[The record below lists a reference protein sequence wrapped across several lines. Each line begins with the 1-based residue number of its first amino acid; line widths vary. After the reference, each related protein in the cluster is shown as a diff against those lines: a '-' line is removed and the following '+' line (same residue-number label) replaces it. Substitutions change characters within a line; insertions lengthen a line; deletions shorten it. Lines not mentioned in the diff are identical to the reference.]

1 MGKLASIKVI
11 EENDFDIDSYN
22 EKREQAKK
30 KVREKIENRS
40 LERKRKVSETLIDSS
55 KQMSRKVT
63 DCLEFTEKLNSLM
76 ETIAEKARVTTQNC
90 QAVDQVVNDLEK
102 SSKFTKDVSNK
113 TREKII
119 SLRGLV
125 QETVKEINH
134 FVFKINE
141 ASKRNAESSKMIQE
155 LRSKSNDVGE
165 MISAVSDIADQTNLL
180 ALNAAIEAARAGDY
194 GKGFAVVADE
204 VRNLA
209 EVADKCAGQIK
220 EDIKVI
226 QTDVGKISDEI
237 LQAENTS
244 RQQSENG
251 SIINESLNNF
261 ENDSNLIVDFCNDIL
276 LAVTELS
283 QKSESFKND
292 LEEIVASAEQSTT
305 AATQIFNSVQEQV
318 KGLSDIQESS
328 DDLST
333 MAYELSESASMES
346 QANILVSSAEELSA
360 TITESDIAS
369 QEIMSSILQVSQGAK
384 LQITSAKEGGEKI
397 SQFSE
402 LSKNAGEMSEELE
415 ARVKG
420 LKEIVSRSISKV
432 KEMQAGIKKAATDS
446 FSSADKVLELEV
458 RVTQIKKIV
467 DSITA
472 IALRT
477 NMLAVQGAVEAARAG
492 EEGKGFAVVAADI
505 QSLADNSGQNAEEIK
520 DLVNEIEKQISLAI
534 NDIRSTANMNEQ
546 SSVESNR
553 AYDKLL
559 KVENEFNEVLDE
571 IAKVR
576 HNTTENITKTNNIQS
591 DIQDIVNRAED
602 GSSYIDKAKS
612 VATKGN
618 KQMRELSEIV
628 SVVVDLADEVQK

>member
-1 MGKLASIKVI
+1 
-11 EENDFDIDSYN
+11 
-22 EKREQAKK
+22 
-30 KVREKIENRS
+30 
-40 LERKRKVSETLIDSS
+40 
-55 KQMSRKVT
+55 
-63 DCLEFTEKLNSLM
+63 M
-76 ETIAEKARVTTQNC
+76 ETISEKARVTTQNC
-90 QAVDQVVNDLEK
+90 QAVDQVVTDLEK

-125 QETVKEINH
+125 QETVKEINQ

-141 ASKRNAESSKMIQE
+141 ASKRNAESSRMIQE

-226 QTDVGKISDEI
+226 QTDVGRISEEI
-237 LQAENTS
+237 LQAESTS
-244 RQQSENG
+244 RKQSENG
-251 SIINESLNNF
+251 TIINESLNNF

-360 TITESDIAS
+360 TITQSDIAS

-384 LQITSAKEGGEKI
+384 LQITSAQEGGEKI
-397 SQFSE
+397 QQFSE
-402 LSKNAGEMSEELE
+402 LSKNAGMMSQELE
-415 ARVKG
+415 ERVTG
-420 LKEIVSRSISKV
+420 LKEIVSMSIEKV
-432 KEMQAGIKKAATDS
+432 EEMQTGIQKAATDS
-446 FSSADKVLELEV
+446 FSSADKVLELEE

-534 NDIRSTANMNEQ
+534 NDIRNTANMNEQ

-553 AYDKLL
+553 AYEKLR
-559 KVENEFNEVLDE
+559 KVENEFKEVLEE
-571 IAKVR
+571 ITKVR
-576 HNTTENITKTNNIQS
+576 HNTTENITKTSNIKS
-591 DIQDIVNRAED
+591 DIQDIVKRAED